1 MVTVEDLIE
10 DVTATV
16 SLEKLRALVQQ
27 FNARGNEIHYLQLLM
42 GDRNR
47 DIKQLRAAL
56 SQAKTMTF
64 AGMDGFRTA
73 FWEMAEAMNI
83 PAMPISPKDGYET
96 IMKRRLEYVRRL
108 VGKLENW
115 LLTMSYNESYFG
127 EPVGDLKS
135 TVKQLTHLV
144 KPIHA
149 AAEST
154 DEDYSVVEDYIRAI
168 PWSEGTPDIHIT
180 LVAGN
185 IRGFYQH
192 LRREGK
198 IAGMRP

>member
-73 FWEMAEAMNI
+73 FWEMAEAMNL
-83 PAMPISPKDGYET
+83 AVKSGRLAYLSGRMP
-96 IMKRRLEYVRRL
+96 RRLYASASSPVEGVVR
-108 VGKLENW
+108 
-115 LLTMSYNESYFG
+115 
-127 EPVGDLKS
+127 
-135 TVKQLTHLV
+135 
-144 KPIHA
+144 
-149 AAEST
+149 
-154 DEDYSVVEDYIRAI
+154 
-168 PWSEGTPDIHIT
+168 
-180 LVAGN
+180 
-185 IRGFYQH
+185 
-192 LRREGK
+192 
-198 IAGMRP
+198 